1 MGRLSRDKRDVF
13 YRRAKESGY
22 RARSA
27 FKLLQLDE
35 EFDLFGTAGNSG
47 SGTKRI
53 RAADAAGRVDG
64 DNDDG
69 GDGSREE
76 CSGSGTTTASTTPCS
91 VRRAVDLCAAPG
103 SWSQVLADR
112 LQVQDNGTPTSPT
125 NDGEDDAAAATEDD
139 VKIVAVDL
147 QPMAPLPGVHCIQ
160 GDITSLETAQSIIQ
174 HFRGQRAELV
184 VCDGAPDVTGLHD
197 IDEYVQGQLLLSA
210 VNITSH
216 VLETGGTFVAKIFR
230 GRDVSLLY
238 GQLRL
243 LFTRVSVA
251 KPSSSRNSSIESFVV
266 CQGFRGGRFR
276 DLPLEGGFDCVDVE
290 RRGAGGVRSGDNDD
304 FGDDAA
310 DLSGCGGASGA
321 EGLRPS
327 IVPFVA
333 CGDLSGYTAPGGVGF
348 LDSDK
353 SYPLEESTSAS
364 IGTAKPTQQPAP
376 IVAPP
381 IRPPYEKSIA
391 KAKEARS
398 KKK

>member
-35 EFDLFGTAGNSG
+35 EFDIFGTQKAGS
-47 SGTKRI
+47 
-53 RAADAAGRVDG
+53 
-64 DNDDG
+64 
-69 GDGSREE
+69 
-76 CSGSGTTTASTTPCS
+76 CC

-112 LQVQDNGTPTSPT
+112 LIHTGDGT
-125 NDGEDDAAAATEDD
+125 NDGDGDEEE

-147 QPMAPLPGVHCIQ
+147 QPMAPLPGVKCLQ
-160 GDITSLETAQSIIQ
+160 GDITSLETAQSIIR
-174 HFRGQRAELV
+174 HFHGRRAELV
-184 VCDGAPDVTGLHD
+184 ICDGAPDVTGLHD

-210 VNITSH
+210 INITSH
-216 VLETGGTFVAKIFR
+216 VLEDGGCFVAKIFR
-230 GRDVSLLY
+230 GRDVGLLY

-266 CQGFRGGRFR
+266 CQGFKGGEFR
-276 DLPLEGGFDCVDVE
+276 DLPLEGGFDHVDVA
-290 RRGAGGVRSGDNDD
+290 RRGAGGLRDGDGVDLRST
-304 FGDDAA
+304 
-310 DLSGCGGASGA
+310 
-321 EGLRPS
+321 

-333 CGDLSGYTAPGGVGF
+333 CGDLSGYTAPGGGVM
-348 LDSDK
+348 DADK
-353 SYPLEESTSAS
+353 SYPLEDNA
-364 IGTAKPTQQPAP
+364 TAV
-376 IVAPP
+376 VAPP

-391 KAKEARS
+391 RAKEARS
-398 KKK
+398 KKA

>member
-27 FKLLQLDE
+27 FKLLQIDE
-35 EFDLFGTAGNSG
+35 EFDIFGTQKAS
-47 SGTKRI
+47 
-53 RAADAAGRVDG
+53 
-64 DNDDG
+64 
-69 GDGSREE
+69 DGS
-76 CSGSGTTTASTTPCS
+76 CC

-112 LQVQDNGTPTSPT
+112 LIHTGDDQQQQQQHKQKEDGN
-125 NDGEDDAAAATEDD
+125 NDGSDEGEEE

-160 GDITSLETAQSIIQ
+160 GDITSLETAQSIIR
-174 HFRGQRAELV
+174 HFHGRRAELV
-184 VCDGAPDVTGLHD
+184 ICDGAPDVTGLHD

-210 VNITSH
+210 INITSH
-216 VLETGGTFVAKIFR
+216 VLEDGGCFVAKIFR
-230 GRDVSLLY
+230 GRDVGLLY

-243 LFTRVSVA
+243 LFNRVSVA

-266 CQGFRGGRFR
+266 CQGFKGGEFR
-276 DLPLEGGFDCVDVE
+276 DLPLEGGFDHVDVA
-290 RRGAGGVRSGDNDD
+290 RRGAGGLRDGDSVDLRST
-304 FGDDAA
+304 
-310 DLSGCGGASGA
+310 
-321 EGLRPS
+321 

-333 CGDLSGYTAPGGVGF
+333 CGDLSGYTAPGGGVM
-348 LDSDK
+348 DADK
-353 SYPLEESTSAS
+353 SYPLEN
-364 IGTAKPTQQPAP
+364 TATAV
-376 IVAPP
+376 VAPP

-398 KKK
+398 KKA

>member
-35 EFDLFGTAGNSG
+35 EFDFFGT
-47 SGTKRI
+47 KK
-53 RAADAAGRVDG
+53 AAD
-64 DNDDG
+64 
-69 GDGSREE
+69 GS
-76 CSGSGTTTASTTPCS
+76 CC

-112 LQVQDNGTPTSPT
+112 LIHAEDDDDKSGDDQQQQNKEEDNNG
-125 NDGEDDAAAATEDD
+125 DGEEEED

-160 GDITSLETAQSIIQ
+160 GDITSLETAQSIIR
-174 HFRGQRAELV
+174 HFHGQRAELV
-184 VCDGAPDVTGLHD
+184 ICDGAPDVTGLHD

-210 VNITSH
+210 INITSH
-216 VLETGGTFVAKIFR
+216 VLQEGGCFVAKIFR
-230 GRDVSLLY
+230 GRDVGLLY

-266 CQGFRGGRFR
+266 CQGFRGGDFR
-276 DLPLEGGFDCVDVE
+276 DLPLEGGFDHVDVA
-290 RRGAGGVRSGDNDD
+290 RRGAGGLRDGDS
-304 FGDDAA
+304 A
-310 DLSGCGGASGA
+310 DLRS
-321 EGLRPS
+321 S

-333 CGDLSGYTAPGGVGF
+333 CGDLSGYTAPGGGVM
-348 LDSDK
+348 DADK
-353 SYPLEESTSAS
+353 SYPLEDAA
-364 IGTAKPTQQPAP
+364 TAV
-376 IVAPP
+376 VAPP
-381 IRPPYEKSIA
+381 IRPPYEKAKA
-391 KAKEARS
+391 KAKEAKS
-398 KKK
+398 KKAQT